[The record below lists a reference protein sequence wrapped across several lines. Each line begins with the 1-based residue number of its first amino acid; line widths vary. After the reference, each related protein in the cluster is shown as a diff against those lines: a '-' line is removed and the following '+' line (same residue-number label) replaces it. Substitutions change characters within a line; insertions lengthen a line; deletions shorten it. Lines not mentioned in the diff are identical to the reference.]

1 MNKRNSILE
10 SLSEGMLSN
19 KQINTSK
26 ATKSAIGFIRNV
38 NQLRKG
44 NIEDIYGYFKD
55 ITENIATKYTKTLSK
70 SYHYRYNEYPS
81 IYCDDCEI
89 LFSTNGKDELYV
101 FVENPY
107 SNEYSEEKLRDN
119 NVLIYQGGSGA
130 TLNMKYFIREMVNEL
145 DGSCTTIDRYV
156 EVINDYLKGEGFTLK
171 DTTLGFEG
179 VSSTSVDDILFG
191 KYTLAVNCLSLE
203 FFDTFTDDLLVS
215 VVDVKSVVYLQ
226 STYTKLKLPT
236 LGIRIT
242 IKFDSS
248 DNVNAFMKAMPKEIK
263 GWVNSIKLSGTSL
276 VVEVY

>member
-1 MNKRNSILE
+1 MNIL
-10 SLSEGMLSN
+10 
-19 KQINTSK
+19 
-26 ATKSAIGFIRNV
+26 AFIVMTVRF
-38 NQLRKG
+38 
-44 NIEDIYGYFKD
+44 YF
-55 ITENIATKYTKTLSK
+55 
-70 SYHYRYNEYPS
+70 R
-81 IYCDDCEI
+81 
-89 LFSTNGKDELYV
+89 TNGKDELYV